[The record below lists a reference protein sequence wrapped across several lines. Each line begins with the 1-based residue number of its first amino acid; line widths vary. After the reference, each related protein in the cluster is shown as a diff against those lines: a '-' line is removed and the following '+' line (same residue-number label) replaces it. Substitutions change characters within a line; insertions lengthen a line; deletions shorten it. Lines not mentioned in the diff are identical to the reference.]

1 MATNEG
7 DWTGVANSKPT
18 IDGGTINN
26 AAVGGTTPAAG
37 AFTTLTASGAT
48 TLNGTVALGNA
59 TTDTIGFYGTT
70 KITQRSGAVQGTSLV
85 GTASSTDI
93 DTATKAAII
102 EIMNTLAAIGIW
114 KGSA

>member
-18 IDGGTINN
+18 IDGGTIDN
-26 AAVGGTTPAAG
+26 AVG